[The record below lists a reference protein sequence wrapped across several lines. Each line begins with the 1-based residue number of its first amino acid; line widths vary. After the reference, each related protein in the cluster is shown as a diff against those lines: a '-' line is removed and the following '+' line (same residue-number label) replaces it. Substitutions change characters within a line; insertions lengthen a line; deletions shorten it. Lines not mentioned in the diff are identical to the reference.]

1 MTPQIIKWDDLEFVQ
16 KDIDSTS
23 GTSRTSFGLVDN
35 DTLYYGQL
43 GAPRAEITLEQL
55 NAALSPIPSAIVP
68 TWPLAEPHLRQAPEA
83 LTETF
88 YIKRPRLETYN
99 WLVNHSQCTET
110 QLFRSLL
117 AEARVLEE
125 LSQHPHPN
133 MIYYYGCR
141 VSHGCFTGIV
151 LEKHPRDLQ
160 THVDQGHKALDKTA
174 FMAALESAIQHLHGL
189 GFAHNDLCPSNVL
202 KLGTSLQY
210 IRGTEGWIEGDI
222 KDHHTSDSR
231 HDTFALG
238 KIRAWLESV

>member
-1 MTPQIIKWDDLEFVQ
+1 M
-16 KDIDSTS
+16 
-23 GTSRTSFGLVDN
+23 
-35 DTLYYGQL
+35 YYGQL
-43 GAPRAEITLEQL
+43 GTPRAEITLEQL

-88 YIKRPRLETYN
+88 VIKRPRLETYN
-99 WLVNHSQCTET
+99 WLVNHSQCMET

-117 AEARVLEE
+117 AEAQVLEE

-133 MIYYYGCR
+133 MICR
-141 VSHGCFTGIV
+141 VAHGCFTGIV

-160 THVDQGHKALDKTA
+160 THIDQGHKALDKTA

-202 KLGTSLQY
+202 VSEAGMPVLIDFEGCQKLGTSLQY
-210 IRGTEGWIEGDI
+210 VRGTEGWIEGEI
-222 KDHHTSDSR
+222 KDHHTSDAR